1 MKRIQFEREVT
12 YTTTVVETC
21 EIDVPSDVLNIEEYL
36 EEDDKHWTAEVIYD
50 EVMDEVLESFDDL
63 RNIQEK

>member
-12 YTTTVVETC
+12 YTTKVVETC

-50 EVMDEVLESFDDL
+50 EVMDEVLESVDDL
-63 RNIQEK
+63 LNIQEK

>member
-12 YTTTVVETC
+12 YTTKVVETC

-36 EEDDKHWTAEVIYD
+36 EEDDKHWTADVIYD

>member
-12 YTTTVVETC
+12 YTTKVVETC

-63 RNIQEK
+63 VNIQEK